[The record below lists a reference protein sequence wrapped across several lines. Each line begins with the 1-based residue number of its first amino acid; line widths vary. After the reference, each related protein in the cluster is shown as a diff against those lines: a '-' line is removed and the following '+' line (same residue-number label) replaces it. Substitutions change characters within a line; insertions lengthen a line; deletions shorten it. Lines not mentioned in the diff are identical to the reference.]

1 MSLNTVYVRSSLL
14 AILFMTLHLTDDVN
28 RGEGAQGG
36 FGGLLV
42 VLIQV
47 AWLYAIVRLA
57 ERRPGYIVSLI
68 GSFGVS
74 FIAIG
79 HLTGIGGD
87 IVLGQIASA
96 SGLFFVWVVFAM
108 ALSAILSLISSVQL
122 LFSPTTE
129 KLAAPRQE
137 TVFSRSSGV

>member
-1 MSLNTVYVRSSLL
+1 MSLNSVYVRASLL

-28 RGEGAQGG
+28 RGEGAEGG

-57 ERRPGYIVSLI
+57 ERRSGYVVSMI
-68 GSFGVS
+68 GSLGAS
-74 FIAIG
+74 FIAVG

-96 SGLFFVWVVFAM
+96 SGPFFVWVVFAM
-108 ALSAILSLISSVQL
+108 AMTAIFSLICSVQL
-122 LFSPTTE
+122 LFNPTTE